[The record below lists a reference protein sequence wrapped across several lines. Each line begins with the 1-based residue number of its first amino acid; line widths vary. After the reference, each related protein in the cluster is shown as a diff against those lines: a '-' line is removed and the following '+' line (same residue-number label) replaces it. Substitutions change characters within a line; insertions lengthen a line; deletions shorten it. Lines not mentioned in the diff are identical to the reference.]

1 MGTAGEE
8 KAYTPA
14 RRILGNVVRG
24 VFRAVEDGV
33 AVRTQQSVGVVRPR
47 PIHQEVEIHR
57 GSRCT
62 VGSHGE
68 PANQGM
74 LDRCAS

>member
-1 MGTAGEE
+1 MSTAGEE
-8 KAYTPA
+8 KVDTPA

-33 AVRTQQSVGVVRPR
+33 AVRTQQSVGVVGPR
-47 PIHQEVEIHR
+47 PIHQEVEIYR

-62 VGSHGE
+62 MGSHGE
-68 PANQGM
+68 PANQGV
-74 LDRCAS
+74 LDRRAS